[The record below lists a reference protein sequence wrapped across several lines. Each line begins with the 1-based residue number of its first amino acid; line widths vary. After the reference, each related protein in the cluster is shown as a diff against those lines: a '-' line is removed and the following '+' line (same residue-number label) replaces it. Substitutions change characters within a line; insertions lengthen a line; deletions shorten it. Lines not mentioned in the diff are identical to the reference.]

1 MKKII
6 DVDDIVFPYVKNVKP
21 TLLRDEIESINDEEM
36 SRRLNNMGRKL
47 EDNVFRYHVGWDN
60 KKIHGIYEKEK

>member
-1 MKKII
+1 MKKNI
-6 DVDDIVFPYVKNVKP
+6 DGDDIVFPYVKNVKP
-21 TLLRDEIESINDEEM
+21 ALVWGWSESIGEEEE
-36 SRRLNNMGRKL
+36 SRRLNNMVRKL